1 MSAPFKKNLIKYGIS
16 IGMSLGLAFLF
27 IYLRVDFENPEQ
39 TELIEWYRIICDAFT
54 IPGLLL
60 LMFGCLM
67 SLSNAGAMD
76 GLGYAV
82 VNGLKMLIP
91 GGALKME
98 RYKEYLERRRA
109 NRIRG
114 YGFLYIVGAGCMAIA
129 LIFMFLFY
137 GIYQA

>member
-1 MSAPFKKNLIKYGIS
+1 VSESLKKNLIKYGVS
-16 IGMSLGLAFLF
+16 VVASLALAFF
-27 IYLRVDFENPEQ
+27 FVYARVDFSNPGA

-54 IPGLLL
+54 IPGLLF

-76 GLGYAV
+76 GLGYVV

-98 RYKEYLERRRA
+98 RYKEYLERRRE
-109 NRIRG
+109 NRVRG
-114 YGFLYIVGAGCMAIA
+114 YGFLYIVGIGCMAVA
-129 LIFMFLFY
+129 FVFMILFY
-137 GIYQA
+137 GIYNG